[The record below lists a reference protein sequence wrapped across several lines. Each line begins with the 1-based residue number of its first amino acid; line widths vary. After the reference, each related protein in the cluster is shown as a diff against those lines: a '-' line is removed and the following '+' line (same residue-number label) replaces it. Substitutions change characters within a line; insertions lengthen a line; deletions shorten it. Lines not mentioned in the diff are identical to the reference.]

1 MTQTFQTNITV
12 TLDADGTMVVFTVP
26 TESGKEVLTMAKNRL
41 CFSVAGEFGGEIAF
55 ESSVNVTYE
64 QMAQSVNKE
73 KVAEL
78 LFLQSLGYSAED
90 IEIITPEE
98 YDMVF
103 GGGEDG

>member
-1 MTQTFQTNITV
+1 MQLRNWR
-12 TLDADGTMVVFTVP
+12 
-26 TESGKEVLTMAKNRL
+26 KKVLRIPKNRL
-41 CFSVAGEFGGEIAF
+41 CFSVAGEFGGEIVF

-78 LFLQSLGYSAED
+78 LFLDALGYSAED

-98 YDMVF
+98 YDRVF
-103 GGGEDG
+103 GGDGDG